1 MKSHNIDLEQLNQE
15 EISKLF
21 KVKKT
26 LDKMM
31 EDRGYI
37 GDKKSFE
44 EWKED
49 LQKKEE
55 MNGIYYKINEDKK
68 YQNNIDQND
77 NEQKRLTKRLYYKYI
92 SQKINADTIKLF
104 LNDIKNSQAA
114 SGLIIMDG
122 KISQQ
127 AKQKIQEISKE
138 FPIEVFTTNELVVN
152 ITEHELVPEHKLLSE
167 EDKKIL
173 LERYRIRDQN
183 QLPKILLTD
192 PVARYL
198 GLKRGDVVKIIRES
212 ENAGKYITYRIA
224 S

>member
-44 EWKED
+44 ELKDD

-212 ENAGKYITYRIA
+212 ETAGKYITYRIA

>member
-31 EDRGYI
+31 EDRDYI

-212 ENAGKYITYRIA
+212 ETAGKYITYRIA

>member
-1 MKSHNIDLEQLNQE
+1 MKNHNIDLEQLNQE

-55 MNGIYYKINEDKK
+55 MNGIYYNINEDKK

-212 ENAGKYITYRIA
+212 ETAGKYITYRIA

>member
-212 ENAGKYITYRIA
+212 ETAGKYITYRIA

>member
-55 MNGIYYKINEDKK
+55 MNGIYYKINENKK

-212 ENAGKYITYRIA
+212 ETAGKYITYRIA

>member
-26 LDKMM
+26 VDKMM

-212 ENAGKYITYRIA
+212 ETAGKYITYRIA

>member
-1 MKSHNIDLEQLNQE
+1 MKNHNIDLEQLNQE

-212 ENAGKYITYRIA
+212 ETAGKYITYRIA